1 MLNPALPLTSAWSGY
16 QLLTVL
22 ASVAR
27 LRDLQP
33 HATSMQRMS
42 GVGHCLPGAGG
53 QFHGDRCTVQGGI
66 SNMQCPLKH
75 RSLVPY
81 SNANAAL
88 QDAQQ
93 QLPVSLPATPVST

>member
-1 MLNPALPLTSAWSGY
+1 MLNPALPLTSAWTGY

-42 GVGHCLPGAGG
+42 GVGHCLQGAG
-53 QFHGDRCTVQGGI
+53 
-66 SNMQCPLKH
+66 
-75 RSLVPY
+75 
-81 SNANAAL
+81 
-88 QDAQQ
+88 
-93 QLPVSLPATPVST
+93 